1 MEFADPTLSPATDFG
16 DPFPQSAE
24 NLKGEATADAGVDLP
39 NVENGDGVAT
49 VMLSEL
55 RSMV

>member
-1 MEFADPTLSPATDFG
+1 MEFVDPTLSLATDFG
-16 DPFPQSAE
+16 GPFPQSAE
-24 NLKGEATADAGVDLP
+24 NLKGEATVDEGVDLP